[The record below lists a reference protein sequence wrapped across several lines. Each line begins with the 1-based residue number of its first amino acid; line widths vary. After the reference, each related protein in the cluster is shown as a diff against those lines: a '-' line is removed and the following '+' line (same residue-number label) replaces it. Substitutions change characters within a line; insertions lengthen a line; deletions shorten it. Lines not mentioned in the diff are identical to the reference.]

1 MSERSQRVLRII
13 LSSLVLATLAFIFT
27 NSALPREQS
36 SEFSHGV
43 GGLLERIFPPDT
55 LVGGFLQEHLRKI
68 AHFAEYALLG
78 AELSLYSLLFVQN
91 KKRAYISLPIIA
103 LTVAFLDESVQM
115 LSGRGPAILDVW
127 IDLFGFLT
135 AVLVIFT
142 AALLSVRIRAG
153 GRKSRED

>member
-27 NSALPREQS
+27 NSALPKNES
-36 SEFSHGV
+36 SELSHSV
-43 GGLLERIFPPDT
+43 GGFLARIFPPES
-55 LVGGFLQEHLRKI
+55 LLGGFLQEHLRKI
-68 AHFAEYALLG
+68 AHFAEYGLLG

-142 AALLSVRIRAG
+142 AALLSMRIRAG

>member
-1 MSERSQRVLRII
+1 MSERSKRIWHII
-13 LSSLVLATLAFIFT
+13 LSSLILATLAFIFT

-78 AELSLYSLLFVQN
+78 AELSLYALVFVKN
-91 KKRAYISLPIIA
+91 KRRACAHLPIIA
-103 LTVAFLDESVQM
+103 LAVAFLDESVQM
-115 LSGRGPAILDVW
+115 LSGRGPEILDVW

-135 AVLVIFT
+135 AALVVIA
-142 AALLSVRIRAG
+142 AALLTAHIRACKG
-153 GRKSRED
+153 TSKEE